1 MPASSTVRSRL
12 EAQGFRNLDDGTLAE
27 IGPWMRWSPAIC
39 AVVMAIGTI
48 LASPPVLWGLAGIA
62 LLGALFP
69 RHPFDLL
76 YNHGVRHLTGTR
88 PLPRHGPQR
97 RFACGVATV
106 WLTGTAFA
114 FHQGAMALG
123 YVLGGAITA
132 VATLVAVTHFCIPSL
147 VYNTLFRQAATSAS
161 PGIRP
166 VRG

>member
-1 MPASSTVRSRL
+1 MPVSSVVRCRL
-12 EAQGFRNLDDGTLAE
+12 QAQGFSNLDDETLAE

-39 AVVMAIGTI
+39 AVFMAVGT
-48 LASPPVLWGLAGIA
+48 LFAAPAVLWGLAAVA

-69 RHPFDLL
+69 RHPLDLL
-76 YNHGVRHLTGTR
+76 YNHGVRHFTGTR
-88 PLPRHGPQR
+88 PLPRHGAQR

-106 WLTGTAFA
+106 WLAGTGLA

-132 VATLVAVTHFCIPSL
+132 VATLVGVTHFCIPSL
-147 VYNTLFRQAATSAS
+147 VYNTLFRHGATSTS
-161 PGIRP
+161 PQARP